1 MRDDQL
7 FILGRPGGR
16 RPGRFDRLGRG
27 LGWRRHVGGRFV
39 EHVGQLVE
47 HGIARQAQLTQ
58 DFSNGAHNLG
68 QPFGTDDDQR
78 DREDESYFKNIRQ
91 TSMTAYW
98 RNTMTTGG
106 AEKFRA
112 TAPCQ
117 LIMITNFGVNDA

>member
-68 QPFGTDDDQR
+68 QPFGADDDQR

-91 TSMTAYW
+91 ISMTINKALTS
-98 RNTMTTGG
+98 RG

-112 TAPCQ
+112 STPCQ
-117 LIMITNFGVNDA
+117 LIIIPDLGVNDA